1 MSIRLVVFD
10 LGGVMIRIRHAWSEI
25 LAEMDLCLP
34 DGFTSDRLSDH
45 RALSAYQNGHIGEED
60 FLEALAQEFGFGV
73 DQVREAHQLILR
85 EDYSGAAELVS
96 DLRKS
101 GIKVICLSNTN
112 ELHYREFF
120 SGRFPVCEAF
130 EELLASHRL
139 GLSKPDPAIYK
150 FVEDRYGFQGTEII
164 FFDDNAANIDAAIGR
179 NWSGVLIDPEGNPP
193 HVIRQELVRRS
204 VLEH

>member
-25 LAEMDLCLP
+25 LAEMDLRLP

-45 RALSAYQNGHIGEED
+45 RALSAYQNGQIGEEE
-60 FLEALAQEFGFGV
+60 FLEALAQEFGIGV

-85 EDYSGAAELVS
+85 EDYPGAAELVK
-96 DLRKS
+96 DLRNA
-101 GIKVICLSNTN
+101 GIKVACLSNTN

-130 EELLASHRL
+130 DELLASHRL

-150 FVEDRYGFQGTEII
+150 FVEERYGLQGDEIF
-164 FFDDNAANIDAAIGR
+164 FFDDNAANIEAAKAR
-179 NWSGVLIDPEGNPP
+179 NWSGMLIDPEGEPP
-193 HVIRQELVRRS
+193 AVIRQELVRRS

>member
-25 LAEMDLCLP
+25 LAEMDLRLP

-45 RALSAYQNGHIGEED
+45 RTLSEYQNGQIEED
-60 FLEALAQEFGFGV
+60 EFLEALAQEFGFGV

-85 EDYSGAAELVS
+85 EDYPGAAELVK
-96 DLRKS
+96 DLRNA
-101 GIKVICLSNTN
+101 GIKVVCLSNTD

-130 EELLASHRL
+130 DELLASHRL

-150 FVEDRYGFQGTEII
+150 FVEERYGLQGDEII
-164 FFDDNAANIDAAIGR
+164 FFDDNAANIEAAKAR
-179 NWSGVLIDPEGNPP
+179 SWSGNLIDPENDPP

-204 VLEH
+204 VLER